1 MPQDNVAFRLSRQGI
16 MLAMISTA
24 FAGPALAST
33 AAHVDFAVGAVTAT
47 GKDGRARALA
57 KGQEVLA
64 GDRVVTRN
72 GRAQLRFTDG
82 AYVSLQPN
90 TTFEVREYRY
100 DGKTDGTEKGIFGL
114 LRGAMRTVT
123 GLIGRVNRSA
133 YQIQTPTATVG
144 IRGTGGIIEVLADGT
159 TRVTGDSGT
168 WFIKKPNQDTLDV
181 PAGTVGE
188 ASPDPNEPPMETTE
202 QIVLGPP
209 QPEAIE
215 VAGASTLPPAAG
227 AATFVAGDQVDA
239 YGLPLS
245 LSSTGGALPAT
256 PPTPPMS
263 LDGYFDAL
271 AYGKQVTAGIAEGPY
286 LVGAEAKFDPPNLS
300 DPFNPIPSQGK
311 MVEFAN
317 PSFAAP
323 TEQYKLLG
331 TQTDNGAAFEPGT
344 VDKLIVSWGRW
355 IGNVDYTTPPS
366 PTTTITFPPQ
376 GGLHYVVGLPTLPAQ
391 IPSGAGAWYTYNMVG
406 ATAPTDGASTPG
418 TFSGT
423 LVGNFT
429 GAPIVGIQ
437 GTANVG
443 GLSYTFVTPGFTT
456 TAPITSGIPL
466 NVTATS
472 NNFFAS
478 GTPALTTTGSGC
490 VSGCTTDVSGAF
502 YGTNASHAG
511 IVYKVQATG
520 VTEVTGAAAFA
531 K

>member
-1 MPQDNVAFRLSRQGI
+1 MPQDNKVFRLSRQGL

-24 FAGPALAST
+24 FAGPALANT
-33 AAHVDFAVGAVTAT
+33 AARVDFAIGSVTAT
-47 GKDGRARALA
+47 GKDGQARTLT
-57 KGQEVLA
+57 KGADVLS
-64 GDRVVTRN
+64 GDRIVTTN

-82 AYVSLQPN
+82 AFVSLQPN
-90 TTFEVREYRY
+90 TTFEVREYRF
-100 DGKTDGTEKGIFGL
+100 DGKTDGTEKGFFGL

-123 GLIGRVNRSA
+123 GLIGRVNRNA

-144 IRGTGGIIEVLADGT
+144 IRGTGGIIEVLADNT

-168 WFIKKPNQDTLDV
+168 WFINKPNQDTLDV
-181 PAGTVGE
+181 PAGTIGE
-188 ASPDPNEPPMETTE
+188 ASPDPDEPPKETTE
-202 QIVLGPP
+202 QLVLAPP
-209 QPEAIE
+209 QPIE
-215 VAGASTLPPAAG
+215 VAGSSTLPPTAG
-227 AATFVAGDQVDA
+227 AATFVAGDQVTPD
-239 YGLPLS
+239 GFPLS
-245 LSSTGGALPAT
+245 LTGGGGGTIVLP
-256 PPTPPMS
+256 PQPLP

-271 AYGKQVTAGIAEGPY
+271 AYSEQVTAGVVSGPY

-300 DPFNPIPSQGK
+300 NPLNPIPSQGK
-311 MVEFAN
+311 MIEFAT
-317 PSFAAP
+317 PSFASP
-323 TEQYKLLG
+323 TSQYKLLG
-331 TQTDNGAAFEPGT
+331 TQTDNGAVFEPGT

-355 IGNVDYTTPPS
+355 IGNVDITNPPS
-366 PTTTITFPPQ
+366 PTTTVNYTPQ
-376 GGLHYVVGLPTLPAQ
+376 GGLHYVVGLPTLPTQ

-406 ATAPTDGASTPG
+406 ATAPTDGVSTPG
-418 TFSGT
+418 SFSGT

-437 GTANVG
+437 GTATVG
-443 GLSYTFVTPGFTT
+443 GASYTFVTPGFTT

-466 NVTATS
+466 NVTSTS

-478 GTPALTTTGSGC
+478 GAPSLTTTGSGC

-520 VTEVTGAAAFA
+520 VTEVTGAATFA